1 MLGKLDFRIIL
12 AFGAILA
19 LMALAACGGDERQA
33 TGGTPIGPTNT
44 PIVAPAT
51 STSPPAPTDAPAAAA
66 SEDATEAPA
75 SASSSSGTAPA
86 AGVGRFPSPPFALLT
101 APEGNA
107 QHGGILRF
115 GFVIK
120 PAHFDVHQ
128 SGTALNNNT
137 QGPMY
142 DNLLRFHPLS
152 AAREVIPDLAHSW
165 DVSEDGKTYTFY
177 LREGVTFH
185 DGAPLTSEDIKATFD
200 RIVAPPDGV
209 VIPRESVFK
218 AAALS
223 EIRAV
228 DPLTVEFVLS
238 EGRPS
243 DFVLSAIA
251 SGWNIIVR
259 KQTLEDNDYNL
270 KRVKDYPGT
279 GPFMFDEFSDQ
290 EFLKLKKNPN
300 YWNPELPYL
309 DGIHLLHLNAWV
321 PEMGAALLAGRVDY
335 ARAIEPGSFKK
346 AIEHPEIE
354 TAQYPQ
360 HVIFA
365 MWMNNAREPMN
376 DARVR
381 RAMHLVLD
389 REAIKQ
395 ATKDTFP
402 AAFGAG
408 FTFRFS
414 PHATP
419 EEELLQRPAYRYPK
433 DEDIAEAQRLLADAG
448 YPNGEGIG
456 ELDFLVRQIA
466 HLDLQAAA
474 IQEMLR
480 AHLNIKANIRSIHI
494 SQWFEDAEKGN
505 FDITLSAVVL
515 AIRDPSDYYRAW
527 YGKGGPQ
534 NYSLWENDEFEAM
547 LNEIDRELDPDKRLQ
562 LIREAELLMER
573 EVPLAPVAWEEITD
587 GWWNYVKG
595 IDPPHNVGIYD
606 VIRWDT
612 AWLDNP
618 KNR

>member
-1 MLGKLDFRIIL
+1 MFGKLKFHIAFTIGLII
-12 AFGAILA
+12 
-19 LMALAACGGDERQA
+19 ALATLVACGGDSRES

-44 PIVAPAT
+44 PIIRDEPTAVAV
-51 STSPPAPTDAPAAAA
+51 PTEVPTAAAPSGDA
-66 SEDATEAPA
+66 AQATAAPSEP
-75 SASSSSGTAPA
+75 SAVVGI
-86 AGVGRFPSPPFALLT
+86 GRFPDPSFPLLM
-101 APEGNA
+101 APEDNP
-107 QHGGILRF
+107 QYGGTFRF
-115 GFVIK
+115 GFIIK

-128 SGTALNNNT
+128 SGTALNMNT

-142 DNLLRFHPLS
+142 DNLLRLNPLS
-152 AAREVIPDLAHSW
+152 TTREVVPDLAHSW
-165 DVSEDGKTYTFY
+165 DISDDGKTYTFY

-185 DGAPLTSEDIKATFD
+185 DGAPFTSEDVKATFD
-200 RIVAPPDGV
+200 RIIAPPDGV

-218 AAALS
+218 AAAVS

-228 DPLTVEFVLS
+228 DPLTVEFVLA
-238 EGRPS
+238 EARPS
-243 DFVLSAIA
+243 ALVLNAIA

-259 KQTLEDNDYNL
+259 KQTLEDNDFNL

-279 GPFMFDEFSDQ
+279 GPFMFEDFSDQ
-290 EFLKLKKNPN
+290 EFLKLEKNPN
-300 YWNPELPYL
+300 YWNPDLPYL
-309 DGIHLLHLNAWV
+309 DGIHMLHLNAWV

-365 MWMNNAREPMN
+365 MWMNNSKEPMN
-376 DARVR
+376 DPRVR

-395 ATKDTFP
+395 STKDTFP

-408 FTFRFS
+408 FTFRFGKY
-414 PHATP
+414 ATP
-419 EEELLQRPAYRYPK
+419 EEELLKRPAYRYPK

-448 YPNGEGIG
+448 YPNGEGIP

-480 AHLNIKANIRSIHI
+480 VHLNIKANIRSIHI

-505 FDITLSAVVL
+505 FDLTLSAVVL
-515 AIRDPSDYYRAW
+515 AVKDPSDYFRAW

-534 NYSLWENDEFEAM
+534 NYSLWENEEFEAK
-547 LNEIDRELDPDKRLQ
+547 LNMIDRELDPARRLE
-562 LIREAELLMER
+562 LIREAELIME
-573 EVPLAPVAWEEITD
+573 EDVPLAPVAWEEITD

-595 IDPPHNVGIYD
+595 NDPAHNVGIYD
-606 VIRWDT
+606 VVRWDT
-612 AWLDNP
+612 TWLDNP